1 LPSFTVYDHYC
12 LDWDKFYAESLMIV
26 NDRELGVNAMA
37 LSLLLI
43 PELQLMQSM
52 TWMERQLVGG
62 L

>member
-1 LPSFTVYDHYC
+1 
-12 LDWDKFYAESLMIV
+12 MIV